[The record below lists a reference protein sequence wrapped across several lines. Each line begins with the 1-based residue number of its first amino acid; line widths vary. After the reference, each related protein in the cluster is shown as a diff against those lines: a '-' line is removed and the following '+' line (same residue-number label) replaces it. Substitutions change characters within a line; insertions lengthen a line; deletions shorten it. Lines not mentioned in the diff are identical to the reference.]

1 MHVLE
6 AALLANLMQ
15 SRHRALRGD
24 SLVEPRVYWPYDGG
38 RSLSWYELP
47 RPGGIPVW
55 RGLLGRAARLLANR
69 VGNDVSQAETERTA
83 GVRPA
88 A

>member
-15 SRHRALRGD
+15 SRHRTLRGD
-24 SLVEPRVYWPYDGG
+24 CLVEPRVYWPYDGG
-38 RSLSWYELP
+38 QILSWYELP
-47 RPGGIPVW
+47 RPGGIPLW
-55 RGLLGRAARLLANR
+55 RRLHRRIARLLATSA
-69 VGNDVSQAETERTA
+69 GNDVSQGCTA
-83 GVRPA
+83 GERPA